1 MDLTC
6 EQEQFQRALALVSRA
21 VAAKT
26 SMPVLSNVLLTAEH
40 DALRIAATNL
50 EIGISTAIAVAV
62 AEPGQVTVDARLLGE
77 FVATLP
83 AGNVRLRS
91 QPAKFSL
98 NVQSGEGRRATTAD
112 INGMDPDDFPVLQP
126 ETGGGFA
133 ATVDPAAHREIIAQV
148 EFAAAAD
155 ESRPVLAGVLA
166 RFEESRL
173 TLATADGF
181 RLAVRSGPL
190 AEPAPEKLD
199 AIVPARAMRELARII
214 ADATEPVRLALTPN
228 RSQLVVRVDGTV
240 FLSRL
245 IEGTFPDYRAIVPRE
260 FATTVTIGRDA
271 LQTAVRRSS
280 YFARD
285 NNDVIRL
292 TVAGAEDD
300 GDLGSVEVSANAAER
315 GSSQSFVDA
324 GVSGPGMQIAFNAR
338 FLTEVLGVLRSG
350 QVMLGFNGSNQAGV
364 VRPADGGDYDHV
376 IMPMVIGA
384 N

>member
-6 EQEQFQRALALVSRA
+6 EQEQFQRALALVQRA
-21 VAAKT
+21 VATK
-26 SMPVLSNVLLTAEH
+26 SSLPVLSNVLLSA
-40 DALRIAATNL
+40 DGDFLRIAATNL
-50 EIGISTAIAVAV
+50 EIGITTSIEAAVLD
-62 AEPGQVTVDARLLGE
+62 PGLVTVDARLLAE
-77 FVATLP
+77 FVNTLP

-91 QPAKFSL
+91 QSGRFSL
-98 NVQSGEGRRATTAD
+98 NIQSGDGKRATKAD
-112 INGMDPDDFPVLQP
+112 INGMDPDDFPVLQSD
-126 ETGGGFA
+126 TGDGFSA
-133 ATVDPAAHREIIAQV
+133 VVDPGVMREMIAQV
-148 EFAAAAD
+148 EFAAASD

-173 TLATADGF
+173 TLASADGF
-181 RLAVRSGPL
+181 RLAVRSGSL
-190 AEPAPEKLD
+190 AEPAPDKLD

-245 IEGTFPDYRAIVPRE
+245 IEGTFPDYRAIVPRD
-260 FATTVTIGRDA
+260 FSTTVTVGRDA
-271 LQTAVRRSS
+271 LQTAVRRAG

-292 TVAGAEDD
+292 TVAGADED

-324 GVSGPGMQIAFNAR
+324 GVSGPGTQIAFNAR
-338 FLTEVLGVLRSG
+338 YLNDVLGVLKGG
-350 QVMLGFNGSNQAGV
+350 QVILGFNGSNQAGV